1 MNRAL
6 YRTAALAALPAALLL
21 SGCKPSGAPAGMA
34 QRPAPEVAVYTAQA
48 ETTPI
53 IVELPGRTAPYLVA
67 DVRPQVNGII
77 QKRLFVEGGDVK
89 EGDLL
94 YQIDPAMYQAALE
107 SAKAALA
114 RAEATL
120 PPLRNKADRY
130 KELVAIKAV
139 SQQEYDDILAVCA
152 QSKADIEA
160 ARAALDVARINLAYT
175 RVTAPAAGRIGR
187 SLVTVG
193 ALVTANQPAPL
204 ATIQQLDPIYVDV
217 TQSSASLLRMK
228 QNLASG
234 RLQGA
239 RADEARVK
247 LILEEGSHYPI
258 EGVMGF
264 RDVTV
269 DPVTGSVTLRML
281 FPNPQ
286 TVLLP
291 GMYVRAVVQE
301 GVQAGA
307 ILLPQQCVSRNM
319 RGEATALIVN
329 ASDKIES
336 RVLKIDRAIANKW
349 LVREGIASGDRVVAE
364 GFQRIAPGV
373 AVKVVPFATQPAA
386 SAPPAAAGAQPPAAK
401 H

>member
-6 YRTAALAALPAALLL
+6 YRTAALATLQAALLIA
-21 SGCKPSGAPAGMA
+21 GCKPAGAPAGMA
-34 QRPAPEVAVYTAQA
+34 QRPPPEVAVYTAQA
-48 ETTPI
+48 EAASIT
-53 IVELPGRTAPYLVA
+53 VDLPGRTAPYLVA
-67 DVRPQVNGII
+67 DVRPQVSGII

-94 YQIDPAMYQAALE
+94 YQIDPAMYQAAHD

-160 ARAALDVARINLAYT
+160 ARAALEAARINLAYT

-228 QNLASG
+228 QSLATG

-239 RADEARVK
+239 RADEAKVK

-258 EGVMGF
+258 EGTMGF

-269 DPVTGSVTLRML
+269 DPVTGSVTLRMI
-281 FPNPQ
+281 FPNPDN
-286 TVLLP
+286 VLLP

-301 GVQAGA
+301 GVQASA

-319 RGEATALIVN
+319 RGEATCYVVN

-336 RVLKIDRAIANKW
+336 RILKVDRAVGNKW
-349 LVREGIASGDRVVAE
+349 LVREGVASGDRIVAE

-373 AVKVVPFATQPAA
+373 AVKAVPFMAQAAATPAT
-386 SAPPAAAGAQPPAAK
+386 AAGAQPPAAK

>member
-1 MNRAL
+1 MNTTL
-6 YRTAALAALPAALLL
+6 CRTAVLATLSAALLL
-21 SGCKPSGAPAGMA
+21 PGCKPKGAPAGMA
-34 QRPAPEVAVYTAQA
+34 QRPPSEVAVYTAKV
-48 ETTPI
+48 ETMPI
-53 IVELPGRTAPYLVA
+53 TVELPGRTAPYLVA
-67 DVRPQVNGII
+67 DVRPQVSGII

-94 YQIDPAMYQAALE
+94 YQIDPAMYQAAHD
-107 SAKAALA
+107 SAKASLA

-139 SQQEYDDILAVCA
+139 SQQEYDDILATCA
-152 QSKADIEA
+152 QAKADIEA
-160 ARAALDVARINLAYT
+160 AKAALEAARINLAYT

-217 TQSSASLLRMK
+217 TQSSASLLRLK
-228 QNLASG
+228 QSLASG

-239 RADEARVK
+239 RADEAKVK
-247 LILEEGSHYPI
+247 LILEEGTHYPL
-258 EGVMGF
+258 EGTMGF

-269 DPVTGSVTLRML
+269 DPVTGSVTLRTI
-281 FPNPQ
+281 FPNPEN
-286 TVLLP
+286 TLLP

-301 GVQAGA
+301 GLEPRA
-307 ILLPQQCVSRNM
+307 ILVPQQAVTRNM
-319 RGEATALIVN
+319 RGEATAMIVN
-329 ASDKIES
+329 AEEKVEVRI
-336 RVLKIDRAIANKW
+336 LKVDRAIGNKW
-349 LVREGIASGDRVVAE
+349 LVREGLASGDRVIAE

-373 AVKVVPFATQPAA
+373 VVKAVPFTGQTAATAAAPAPQA
-386 SAPPAAAGAQPPAAK
+386 PAAAK